1 MATKKKSIETTEI
14 KCSSKLTYQLD
25 NRTWYSFEESRTQ
38 SLNGLDEE
46 EAQGATDKL
55 WDVVNGD
62 IDNQLELAINANK
75 PPEESNDKLDK

>member
-1 MATKKKSIETTEI
+1 MPAKKKSIETTEI

-46 EAQGATDKL
+46 ETQKVTNEL
-55 WDVVNGD
+55 WDKVNGD

-75 PPEESNDKLDK
+75 PPEESNNKLDK

>member
-1 MATKKKSIETTEI
+1 MPAKKKSIETTEI

-38 SLNGLDEE
+38 SLSGLDEE
-46 EAQGATDKL
+46 EVQKATDKL

-62 IDNQLELAINANK
+62 IDNQLEVAIRANN
-75 PPEESNDKLDK
+75 PPETSNDKLDK

>member
-1 MATKKKSIETTEI
+1 MPAKKKSVETTEI

-46 EAQGATDKL
+46 ETQKATDKL

-62 IDNQLELAINANK
+62 IDNQLEVAIRANN
-75 PPEESNDKLDK
+75 PTETSNDKLDK

>member
-1 MATKKKSIETTEI
+1 MPAKKKNIETTEI

-38 SLNGLDEE
+38 SLNGLDEG

-75 PPEESNDKLDK
+75 PPEESNNKLDK

>member
-1 MATKKKSIETTEI
+1 MPAKKKSIETTEI

-46 EAQGATDKL
+46 ETQKVTNEL
-55 WDVVNGD
+55 WDKVNGD
-62 IDNQLELAINANK
+62 IDNQLELAIKANN
-75 PPEESNDKLDK
+75 PPEESNNKLDK

>member
-1 MATKKKSIETTEI
+1 MPAKKKNIETTEI

-46 EAQGATDKL
+46 ETQKVTNEL
-55 WDVVNGD
+55 WDKVNDD
-62 IDNQLELAINANK
+62 IDNQLELAIKANN
-75 PPEESNDKLDK
+75 PPEESNNKLDK

>member
-1 MATKKKSIETTEI
+1 MPAKKKSIETTEI

-62 IDNQLELAINANK
+62 IDKQLELAINANK
-75 PPEESNDKLDK
+75 PPEDK

>member
-1 MATKKKSIETTEI
+1 MPAKKKNIETTEI

-46 EAQGATDKL
+46 EVQKATDKL

-62 IDNQLELAINANK
+62 IDNQLEVAIRANN
-75 PPEESNDKLDK
+75 PPETSNDKLDK

>member
-1 MATKKKSIETTEI
+1 MPAKKKSIETTEI

-25 NRTWYSFEESRTQ
+25 NRTWYSFEESRIQ

-75 PPEESNDKLDK
+75 PPEESNNKLDK

>member
-1 MATKKKSIETTEI
+1 MPAKKKNIETTEI

-46 EAQGATDKL
+46 EAQGAADKL

-75 PPEESNDKLDK
+75 PPEESNNKLDK

>member
-1 MATKKKSIETTEI
+1 MPAKKKNIETTEI

-46 EAQGATDKL
+46 ETQKVTNEL

-75 PPEESNDKLDK
+75 PPEESNNKLDK

>member
-1 MATKKKSIETTEI
+1 MPAKKKNIETTEI
-14 KCSSKLTYQLD
+14 KCSSKLTNQLD

-55 WDVVNGD
+55 WEVVNGD

-75 PPEESNDKLDK
+75 PPEESNNKLDK

>member
-1 MATKKKSIETTEI
+1 MPAKKKSIETTEI

-46 EAQGATDKL
+46 ETQKVTNEL
-55 WDVVNGD
+55 WDKVNGD

-75 PPEESNDKLDK
+75 PPEEGNNKLDK

>member
-1 MATKKKSIETTEI
+1 MPAKKKSIETTEI

-46 EAQGATDKL
+46 ETQKVTNEL
-55 WDVVNGD
+55 WDKVNGD
-62 IDNQLELAINANK
+62 IDNQLELAIKANN
-75 PPEESNDKLDK
+75 PPE

>member
-1 MATKKKSIETTEI
+1 MPAKKKIIETTEI

-46 EAQGATDKL
+46 ETQKVTNEL
-55 WDVVNGD
+55 WDKVNGD
-62 IDNQLELAINANK
+62 IDNQLELAIKANN
-75 PPEESNDKLDK
+75 PPEESNNKLDK

>member
-1 MATKKKSIETTEI
+1 MPAKKKNIETTEI

-62 IDNQLELAINANK
+62 IDKQLELAINANK
-75 PPEESNDKLDK
+75 PPEDK

>member
-1 MATKKKSIETTEI
+1 MPAKKKNIETTEI

-62 IDNQLELAINANK
+62 IDKQLELAINANK
-75 PPEESNDKLDK
+75 PPEESNNKLDK

>member
-1 MATKKKSIETTEI
+1 MSTKKKSIETTEI
-14 KCSSKLTYQLD
+14 KCSSKLTYQVT
-25 NRTWYSFEESRTQ
+25 NNAWYSFEESRTQ
-38 SLNGLDEE
+38 TLNGLDEE

-75 PPEESNDKLDK
+75 PPEESNNKLDK

>member
-1 MATKKKSIETTEI
+1 MPAKKKNIETTEI

-46 EAQGATDKL
+46 ETQGATDKL
-55 WDVVNGD
+55 WDVVNCD
-62 IDNQLELAINANK
+62 IDKQLELAINANK
-75 PPEESNDKLDK
+75 PPEESNNKLDK

>member
-75 PPEESNDKLDK
+75 PPEESNNKLDK